1 MEFVNMENQS
11 ENLMRN
17 ANLIAYKIRGVF
29 VSMTPLFACNIG
41 IWQHGINVIFQD
53 LRPMCCTKVII
64 KCNQRFV

>member
-1 MEFVNMENQS
+1 MEFVNIENLS

-29 VSMTPLFACNIG
+29 VSNTPLFAFTIG
-41 IWQHGINVIFQD
+41 IEQNGINVIFQD